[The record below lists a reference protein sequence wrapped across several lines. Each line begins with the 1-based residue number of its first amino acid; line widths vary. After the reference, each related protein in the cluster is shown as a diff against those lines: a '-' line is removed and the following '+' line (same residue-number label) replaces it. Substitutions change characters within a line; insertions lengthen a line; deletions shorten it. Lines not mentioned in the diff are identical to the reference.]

1 MPSAE
6 QIPGIQSTNLM
17 CTSDPLRGLREN
29 EATSIRK
36 KNPAAN
42 WGRGG
47 VLALDL
53 DLLLIGVNGCGV
65 GLNWRD

>member
-1 MPSAE
+1 
-6 QIPGIQSTNLM
+6 M